1 MATILVLYSSVD
13 GHTIEICRR
22 LKAVIEQ
29 GANQVT
35 LVSVQDYRRFDLNG
49 FDKIVFGASIR
60 YGKHSTLAYDF
71 VAENLRLLASK
82 PTAFF
87 SVNLVARKAHKNQP
101 ESNPYLRKFL
111 RQTTWRPKLLAVFA
125 GKLDYP
131 KYGLADRLIIR
142 FIMRVTKGPTAP
154 GAVVDFTDWNKVE
167 EFGRL
172 IGEM

>member
-13 GHTIEICRR
+13 GHTIEICHR

-29 GANQVT
+29 RANQVT

-49 FDKIVFGASIR
+49 FDKIILGASIR
-60 YGKHSTLAYDF
+60 YGKHSTLVYDF
-71 VAENLRLLASK
+71 VARNLRLLASK

-111 RQTTWRPKLLAVFA
+111 HQTTWRPKLVAVFA

-131 KYGLADRLIIR
+131 KYGFADRLIIR
-142 FIMRVTKGPTAP
+142 LIMWVTQGPTAP
-154 GAVVDFTDWNKVE
+154 GAVVDFTDWKKVE